1 MFKHPF
7 TMCVAGCTGSG
18 KSQWVD
24 RLLSHIDLLVSEGP
38 ITGVLYCYGEVNDN
52 VLRMQ
57 RMESATSDNNTEG
70 KHSLRM
76 CHGAPEEGDV
86 EREARATGGRLLLV
100 LDDLMSG
107 GLRCGFLDTVF
118 TRGSHNWGVSVVLI
132 TQHLF
137 TRELRIARNN
147 CHYMV
152 LMRNP
157 AGALQIRNLG
167 AQLFPGGAL
176 RYFLEAYEDATAE
189 PFGYLLVDMHPT
201 TGQQLRL
208 KTHIY
213 PGEIKQQSTQKKI
226 QRGGANK
233 TLKKRTEGSGEE
245 RRPSSSRKHAPSRPP
260 VLSEHVRRHI
270 DFFQQLKAARGSPPR
285 CQALV
290 AGASSEQLLCL
301 VESALNILRARVPI
315 QRRHL
320 DRLRQRASDV
330 RTLSRVRSTRSARRL
345 LLNAHAPSATQTGRG
360 IPPLVGLLAS
370 VLVPVLVQ
378 RVFETNS

>member
-1 MFKHPF
+1 
-7 TMCVAGCTGSG
+7 MCVAGCTGSG

-52 VLRMQ
+52 VLRLQ

-213 PGEIKQQSTQKKI
+213 PGEM
-226 QRGGANK
+226 GGANK

>member
-1 MFKHPF
+1 MQ
-7 TMCVAGCTGSG
+7 T
-18 KSQWVD
+18 
-24 RLLSHIDLLVSEGP
+24 LSAIS
-38 ITGVLYCYGEVNDN
+38 
-52 VLRMQ
+52 
-57 RMESATSDNNTEG
+57 
-70 KHSLRM
+70 
-76 CHGAPEEGDV
+76 
-86 EREARATGGRLLLV
+86 
-100 LDDLMSG
+100 
-107 GLRCGFLDTVF
+107 
-118 TRGSHNWGVSVVLI
+118 
-132 TQHLF
+132 
-137 TRELRIARNN
+137 
-147 CHYMV
+147 
-152 LMRNP
+152 
-157 AGALQIRNLG
+157 
-167 AQLFPGGAL
+167 
-176 RYFLEAYEDATAE
+176 
-189 PFGYLLVDMHPT
+189 
-201 TGQQLRL
+201 
-208 KTHIY
+208 
-213 PGEIKQQSTQKKI
+213 KQQSTQKKI

-260 VLSEHVRRHI
+260 VLSEHVRRNI

-345 LLNAHAPSATQTGRG
+345 LLNAHAPSTTQTGRG

>member
-1 MFKHPF
+1 
-7 TMCVAGCTGSG
+7 MCVAGCTGSG

-57 RMESATSDNNTEG
+57 RMESATNDNNMEG

-213 PGEIKQQSTQKKI
+213 PGEIKQQSTPKKT

-245 RRPSSSRKHAPSRPP
+245 RRPSSRKHAPSRPP
-260 VLSEHVRRHI
+260 VLSEHVRRNI
-270 DFFQQLKAARGSPPR
+270 DFFKQLKAARGSPPR

-330 RTLSRVRSTRSARRL
+330 RTLSRVRSIRSARRL
-345 LLNAHAPSATQTGRG
+345 LLNAHAPSTAQTGRG

-378 RVFETNS
+378 RVFDTNS

>member
-1 MFKHPF
+1 
-7 TMCVAGCTGSG
+7 MCVAGCTGSG

-52 VLRMQ
+52 VLRLQ
-57 RMESATSDNNTEG
+57 RMESATNDNNMEG

-201 TGQQLRL
+201 TEQQLRL

-213 PGEIKQQSTQKKI
+213 PGEMCVQTAVDTEKISKGRSQQDI
-226 QRGGANK
+226 EEEDRRLWRGK
-233 TLKKRTEGSGEE
+233 TTEQQPQA
-245 RRPSSSRKHAPSRPP
+245 RPFSPP

-345 LLNAHAPSATQTGRG
+345 LLNAHAPSTAQTGRG

-378 RVFETNS
+378 RVFDTNS

>member
-1 MFKHPF
+1 
-7 TMCVAGCTGSG
+7 MCVAGCTGSG

-38 ITGVLYCYGEVNDN
+38 ITGVLCCYGEVNDN

-213 PGEIKQQSTQKKI
+213 PGEMCVVYMP
-226 QRGGANK
+226 RARANPQCLAN
-233 TLKKRTEGSGEE
+233 T
-245 RRPSSSRKHAPSRPP
+245 
-260 VLSEHVRRHI
+260 
-270 DFFQQLKAARGSPPR
+270 
-285 CQALV
+285 
-290 AGASSEQLLCL
+290 SEQLLCL

-315 QRRHL
+315 KRRHL